1 MKKLTEKEN
10 KILSDIKQN
19 FREYDEMPTYSE
31 LAKINGV
38 SKNAIFKT
46 IKRLRTKEYLTANNE
61 LIDKEDIKKYP
72 SLPIL
77 GSIAAGSPLEAFEVI
92 DQASFE
98 KMLTTPNLFLL
109 KVQGDSMIEA
119 GILDGDLVLIQKQD
133 QIKSG
138 NIVVALVDNSEAT
151 LKEIQF
157 NDHKSVTL
165 IPHNHSYEP
174 MKFDRSR
181 VEVQGVYVGAR
192 FDTGCFK

>member
-46 IKRLRTKEYLTANNE
+46 IKRLRTKKYLTANNE

-157 NDHKSVTL
+157 NDNKFVTL

-181 VEVQGVYVGAR
+181 IEVQGVYVGAR